1 MSVEVEGGAVLR
13 IDFIFSVDGTQDR
26 AVLESIIVSRGV
38 ELIPEGDYF
47 VTAAAAKL
55 RMREV
60 DAGVDQANDDFG
72 VGNSSVRRFGSVY
85 FFFTVG
91 AGVV

>member
-1 MSVEVEGGAVLR
+1 MR

>member
-26 AVLESIIVSRGV
+26 AVFESIIVSRGV
-38 ELIPEGDYF
+38 ELIPEGDNF

-60 DAGVDQANDDFG
+60 DAGIDQANDDFG
-72 VGNSSVRRFGSVY
+72 VGDSTVRRFGSVY